1 MRAREGKA
9 INRNLDTMFK
19 SLRKPEDDAMDTSE
33 ATSSTSRSRPTT
45 VRKIVRAKRGSDRVK
60 KTPAPKIASP
70 VRATRGRKRSVTP
83 AARPLK
89 RVKAESEPKA
99 PKKIGPRLRPRKTT
113 HSMKLRPRP
122 RTFTGRTTTVRK
134 LVNTARTRAHRA
146 SAVERQ
152 NREEVLQSDFSLGTL
167 DWSPWKEAVV
177 PSTPRKSDAWI
188 PRRNKHTGVR
198 NVDVFQHDTQKPAV
212 YEFAVQTPDGKRYP
226 VLSRTTV
233 GFNGCHW
240 DTKLL
245 NTPPV
250 ETQID
255 RVVKRG
261 CKLYARRA
269 LFNRPVTIERDNG
282 NTFDELRS
290 IIHKSYDYPWQ
301 EHYDIS
307 SRRYLHRTVM
317 KDGVLI
323 SDNKRS

>member
-1 MRAREGKA
+1 
-9 INRNLDTMFK
+9 
-19 SLRKPEDDAMDTSE
+19 MDTSE
-33 ATSSTSRSRPTT
+33 AAPSTSRSRPTT
-45 VRKIVRAKRGSDRVK
+45 GRKIVRAKRASERVK

-70 VRATRGRKRSVTP
+70 YRATRGRKRSLTP
-83 AARPLK
+83 TARPLK
-89 RVKAESEPKA
+89 KAKAEPEVTS
-99 PKKIGPRLRPRKTT
+99 PKKTGPRLRPRKTT

-122 RTFTGRTTTVRK
+122 RALTGRTTRVRK
-134 LVNTARTRAHRA
+134 LVNTARTRVHRA

-152 NREEVLQSDFSLGTL
+152 NREEVQQSDFSLGTL
-167 DWSPWKEAVV
+167 DWSPWKEAVA
-177 PSTPRKSDAWI
+177 PSTSRKSDVWI
-188 PRRNKHTGVR
+188 PRRNEHTGVR

-212 YEFAVQTPDGKRYP
+212 YEFAVQTPDGKKYP
-226 VLSRTTV
+226 VLSRTTA
-233 GFNGCHW
+233 GFDGCHW

-269 LFNRPVTIERDNG
+269 LFNKPVTIERDNI
-282 NTFDELRS
+282 NTIDELRS

-301 EHYDIS
+301 EHYDIP

-323 SDNKRS
+323 SDNRRS